1 MNPRELSDP
10 ASFSKNLLQEFLVN
24 GWGSL
29 SKRDL
34 DLLMFI
40 LLERDGAL
48 DRTASNYEVARE
60 LRLTESRVALLRKD
74 AYARWRLLHPE
85 EPQSVLKRIFQSSLT
100 ERKLE
105 HVMKFAT
112 ERRMNEGFIPL
123 LIEHPDDRA
132 EMERAIKVAG
142 GIPIH
147 ERNREVVLIPHTLLL
162 EIADHHHLLQD
173 DPKVI
178 RDQLKQLAKEVDQIL
193 AADTTLKDFLQMPIE
208 KITPSV
214 LRAALNDAG
223 ATVAEHSL
231 KTMPKLIRL
240 WLPCIA

>member
-1 MNPRELSDP
+1 MNPRQLSDP
-10 ASFSKNLLQEFLVN
+10 ASFSEALLREFLVN

-34 DLLMFI
+34 DLLLFI
-40 LLERDGAL
+40 LLEKDGAL
-48 DRTASNYEVARE
+48 DRSASNYEVARV

-74 AYARWRLLHPE
+74 AYARWRLLNPE

-100 ERKLE
+100 EKKLE
-105 HVMKFAT
+105 HVMKFST

-162 EIADHHHLLQD
+162 DIADHHSLLQD
-173 DPKVI
+173 DPEQI
-178 RDQLKQLAKEVDQIL
+178 RDELAQIAREVDQIL
-193 AADTTLKDFLQMPIE
+193 ASDTTLKEFLQMPLE
-208 KITPSV
+208 KITPTAI
-214 LRAALNDAG
+214 RAAFNDAG

-240 WLPCIA
+240 WLPCIP

>member
-10 ASFSKNLLQEFLVN
+10 ASFSTNLLREFLFN

-132 EMERAIKVAG
+132 EMERHQG
-142 GIPIH
+142 GGRHP
-147 ERNREVVLIPHTLLL
+147 
-162 EIADHHHLLQD
+162 
-173 DPKVI
+173 DP
-178 RDQLKQLAKEVDQIL
+178 
-193 AADTTLKDFLQMPIE
+193 
-208 KITPSV
+208 
-214 LRAALNDAG
+214 
-223 ATVAEHSL
+223 
-231 KTMPKLIRL
+231 
-240 WLPCIA
+240 